1 MSLTDKLKSTTNSLI
16 QKYAGTTWA
25 NVLSQ
30 QFFESAE
37 FQNILKTLMEQFG
50 AGHKFTPTFPSLF
63 KSFDLCSLEGVRVVF
78 VNAYPSDKSI
88 YNDGLALSFSGEGQD
103 YSLATRNFHDKLKK
117 ARTPQSEN
125 HTTDLSYLA
134 KQGVMLLNFSMT
146 CPEGSQKDHLE
157 LWRPAFQKLI
167 TDIAYKTVGTVFVF
181 IGSETEYLHKAV
193 RKGQYK
199 LFLPNI
205 GGNPNWETDDVFT
218 KINTILE
225 KQKKHPINW

>member
-1 MSLTDKLKSTTNSLI
+1 MSKE
-16 QKYAGTTWA
+16 
-25 NVLSQ
+25 
-30 QFFESAE
+30 FFESTE
-37 FQNILKTLMEQFG
+37 FQNILKTLMEQFS

-63 KSFDLCSLEGVRVVF
+63 KSFDLCSREGVRVVF
-78 VNAYPSDKSI
+78 VNAYPSDKPI

-103 YSLATRNFHDKLKK
+103 YPLATQNFQDELKN
-117 ARTPQSEN
+117 ARTAESEN

-146 CPEGSQKDHLE
+146 CPEGSKKDHLE

-167 TDIAYKTVGTVFVF
+167 TDITYKTVGTIFVF

-199 LFLPNI
+199 FFLPNI
-205 GGNPNWETDDVFT
+205 EDSPSWETDGIFT

-225 KQKKHPINW
+225 KQEKHPINW